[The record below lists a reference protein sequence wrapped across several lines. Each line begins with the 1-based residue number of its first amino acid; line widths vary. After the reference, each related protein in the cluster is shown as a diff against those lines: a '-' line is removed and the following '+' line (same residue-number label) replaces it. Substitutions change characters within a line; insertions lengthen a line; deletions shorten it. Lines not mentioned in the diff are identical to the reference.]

1 MGLIKMFAAAALGVA
16 VLVGQPSPAEA
27 AVRLAN
33 GASASA
39 TINCSQSMGWVRTT
53 VNLQPRSRLSKQT
66 VAFRQFIAPID
77 GSAGIWTGW
86 TTRTAPFSATF
97 VTNLTNA
104 NFHVYMQYAWLQNG
118 NWTYAGEWIQ
128 TYGQVQGFATYN
140 YSYCA
145 V

>member
-53 VNLQPRSRLSKQT
+53 VNLQPRSNLSKQT

-77 GSAGIWTGW
+77 GSIASVDGSVDSAAGRSTGGSAARLR
-86 TTRTAPFSATF
+86 RTAPSA
-97 VTNLTNA
+97 
-104 NFHVYMQYAWLQNG
+104 
-118 NWTYAGEWIQ
+118 
-128 TYGQVQGFATYN
+128 GFAPRHEGGVVRRKRWG
-140 YSYCA
+140 SRSR
-145 V
+145 